1 MIENKNNRT
10 QRLSYILTHLSKG
23 EKLST
28 IKLAEQFE
36 TTTRKI
42 QLDFKE
48 YILPLFDDEIIYYDY
63 SIKCYL
69 SKVNFLQ
76 KTFLSSIELATISIL
91 KAKSKDKY
99 SDDDLSLKT
108 TLLFDKFEDSLK
120 NSIYENLSVESIEN
134 NKIEIIQ
141 IKNAIKSKNEIECIY
156 NEKRRNLYPL
166 KILNLN
172 SFWYL
177 INYDLEYQEIR
188 RYHLNSI
195 KDIEILENEFEFD
208 EEIIKGFDNAIN
220 AYFEPHITPFVVV
233 LFLDKKV
240 SKFFLRKPINK
251 TQRVLKTYEDDSCD
265 IKIYITDFM
274 EIIPTI
280 QSYIPYIGVVSP
292 DELGE
297 IVKDNLDEYFRKT
310 T

>member
-1 MIENKNNRT
+1 VIENKDNRI
-10 QRLSYILTHLSKG
+10 QRLSYILTQLSKG

-76 KTFLSSIELATISIL
+76 KTFLTSEELATISIL

-99 SDDDLSLKT
+99 SDDDLSNKT
-108 TLLFDKFEDSLK
+108 NLLFEKFEDSLK
-120 NSIYENLSVESIEN
+120 NSIYENLSIESIEN
-134 NKIEIIQ
+134 NKTEIIQ
-141 IKNAIKSKNEIECIY
+141 IRNAIKSKNEIECIY
-156 NEKRRNLYPL
+156 NDKQRHLYPL

-177 INYDLEYQEIR
+177 INYDLKYEEIR

-195 KDIEILENEFEFD
+195 KDIEILEKEFEFD

-220 AYFEPHITPFVVV
+220 AYFEPHITPFAIE

-240 SKFFLRKPINK
+240 SKYFLRKPINK
-251 TQRVLKTYEDDSCD
+251 TQRVLKTYEDGSCD
-265 IKIYITDFM
+265 IEIYITDFM
-274 EIIPTI
+274 EIIPII
-280 QSYIPYIGVVSP
+280 QSYLPYVVVVSP
-292 DELGE
+292 DKLGD
-297 IVKDNLDEYFRKT
+297 IIKDNMLKYFKRI
-310 T
+310 